1 MRSYIVIAVYNDGG
15 GKFCTP
21 VRAEGVHEAE
31 QRAIEGCA
39 ESNGWTLEEAADVLD
54 IVALVTPSE
63 NFHESQNID
72 SMVTV
77 IV

>member
-1 MRSYIVIAVYNDGG
+1 MRSYTVIAVYNDGG

-31 QRAIEGCA
+31 QRAIEECA

-54 IVALVTPSE
+54 IVALVTPSDD
-63 NFHESQNID
+63 FHVSQD
-72 SMVTV
+72 VTRLVTV
-77 IV
+77 IA